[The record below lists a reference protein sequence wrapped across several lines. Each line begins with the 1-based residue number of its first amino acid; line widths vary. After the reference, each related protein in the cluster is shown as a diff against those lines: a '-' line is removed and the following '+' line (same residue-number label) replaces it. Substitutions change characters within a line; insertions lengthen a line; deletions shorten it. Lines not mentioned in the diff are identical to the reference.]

1 MVPGVLVV
9 VQTHDEIA
17 AMIKGQVSSG
27 GRTDADGRAT
37 DALQFGLA
45 ADYLEELE
53 PDKTPIQPLE

>member
-1 MVPGVLVV
+1 MVPGVLVVVVV

-27 GRTDADGRAT
+27 GRTDA
-37 DALQFGLA
+37 LQFGLA
-45 ADYLEELE
+45 ADYLDELE